1 MSSVTWTWLLWTWCA
16 DTWVPSD
23 KEQWQNIS
31 KAANKTDRGA
41 KCQPGK
47 PIKSTAP
54 EESSE
59 HIRCEST
66 APHTGQ
72 AQKRQHI
79 RKTGEISLMPFIHV
93 GKADSLQKPRHR
105 SCSRCVSNATKI
117 YHLCLLARND
127 SVSALVQPCSS
138 LSWGIF
144 CCCCNTAGSGAG
156 NNSPKYSSASPQGKH
171 TECTSTIPGSG
182 SGSGPVEVKYS
193 P

>member
-1 MSSVTWTWLLWTWCA
+1 MIFLNLFFVFYTKQWIFIVLSPKLHTLPLLPEEVFLTETMMSSVTWTWLLWTWCA

-41 KCQPGK
+41 RCLPGK

-105 SCSRCVSNATKI
+105 SCSHCVSNATKI
-117 YHLCLLARND
+117 
-127 SVSALVQPCSS
+127 
-138 LSWGIF
+138 
-144 CCCCNTAGSGAG
+144 
-156 NNSPKYSSASPQGKH
+156 
-171 TECTSTIPGSG
+171 
-182 SGSGPVEVKYS
+182 
-193 P
+193 